1 MKGNIQMIIQK
12 AGSESTIMIM
22 VDVYTI
28 LIYWDYLQILSLNYS
43 RSLSIIGYTLIV
55 TDKDVVIS

>member
-1 MKGNIQMIIQK
+1 MIFQK
-12 AGSESTIMIM
+12 TGSESTIMIM

-43 RSLSIIGYTLIV
+43 RSLSIIGHTLIV
-55 TDKDVVIS
+55 TDKAIVIS